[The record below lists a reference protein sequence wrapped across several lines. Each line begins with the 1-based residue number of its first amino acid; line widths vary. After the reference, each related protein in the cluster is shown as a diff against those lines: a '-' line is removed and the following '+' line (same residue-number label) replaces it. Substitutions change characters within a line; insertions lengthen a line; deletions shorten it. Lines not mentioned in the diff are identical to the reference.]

1 MNQEILKEIIGKDYT
16 KIQQDIEAFLKNA
29 VLRNKADGVI
39 FGLSGG
45 IDSTVIA
52 YLSAKIFGKKA
63 LALVMPDSTVSPS
76 NETGDALKVV
86 GELGLDYKL
95 IDIDVIHKIYSNH
108 LEPDERALGN
118 LRARIRANII
128 YYYANLKNYLVLG
141 TSDKSEY
148 SIGYFTKFG
157 DGSADLLPISKLY
170 KTQLREFAKM
180 LGVPTNIIT
189 KKSSPNL
196 WKEHIAE
203 DELGITFEEID
214 SILYCLEK
222 RLSIDEV
229 IKKTEIKR
237 ESVEKIYQM
246 HENSWHKRLP
256 PKMVVENMD
265 EINKLISRMENDAN
279 I

>member
-1 MNQEILKEIIGKDYT
+1 MNQKILKEIIEQDYT
-16 KIQQDIEAFLKNA
+16 KIQQDIEIFLKNA
-29 VLRNKADGVI
+29 VSQNKADGVI

-45 IDSTVIA
+45 IDSVSVA
-52 YLSAKIFGKKA
+52 YLCAKIFGKNA
-63 LALVMPDSTVSPS
+63 LALVMPDSTISPS
-76 NETGDALKVV
+76 SETGDALKVI

-118 LRARIRANII
+118 LRARIRSNII
-128 YYYANLKNYLVLG
+128 YYYANLKNFLVLG

-180 LGVPTNIIT
+180 LGVPTNIIA

-256 PKMVVENMD
+256 PKMIVENMD